1 MGRNECVAK
10 AGASSVWV
18 YMIFAMFNQI
28 ALRVVLTLR
37 LRLVQRFELDCGAAA
52 KVVQKRK

>member
-1 MGRNECVAK
+1 MGRNECVAN

-28 ALRVVLTLR
+28 AFRDVLTLH
-37 LRLVQRFELDCGAAA
+37 LRLCQLFALSFGAAA